1 MIKQIFRSL
10 LRDRLNTAVV
20 IISLAVGISSF
31 SLILTF
37 IFRELGT
44 DGFHK
49 NKDQIYALKCDD
61 PWFPGKK
68 IYYCKFGSAEY
79 MKANFPQVEDFCRI
93 TNSGSQRIV
102 INNEN
107 FYDQPPIIKVSANF
121 FSFFSYQLLTK
132 NPASALET
140 KNNIVISDLLAKKYF
155 GNEDPLGKIIEIVNS
170 DKTDRMVVSGV
181 FKKPL
186 QNSQLVFDM
195 VRLIGETDSRCYLR
209 LSKRETL
216 SGKEGIYSSNKYRY
230 AGTLFS

>member
-1 MIKQIFRSL
+1 MINQIFRSL

-44 DGFHK
+44 DGFHE

-68 IYYCKFGSAEY
+68 IYYCKFGSTEY
-79 MKANFPQVEDFCRI
+79 MKANFPQIEDFCRI

-121 FSFFSYQLLTK
+121 FSFFSYQLLTMDYSQFHFK
-132 NPASALET
+132 RHDRVLKKLVSAGLMEPAFL
-140 KNNIVISDLLAKKYF
+140 IYLLF
-155 GNEDPLGKIIEIVNS
+155 
-170 DKTDRMVVSGV
+170 
-181 FKKPL
+181 
-186 QNSQLVFDM
+186 
-195 VRLIGETDSRCYLR
+195 
-209 LSKRETL
+209 
-216 SGKEGIYSSNKYRY
+216 
-230 AGTLFS
+230 